1 MPSRVATSPVI
12 ETRSLAFI
20 RWRARAPRV
29 LLAVLVVALSALGL
43 RTLVRPQP
51 QPVVARLQAK
61 ASGDFE
67 SEAFAEEF
75 ARAYLTWDAGH
86 PNERNR
92 AVSRYASQDLD
103 PGPGLHPPLRG
114 QQHVQWVRAV
124 RDERR
129 GAERL
134 LTV

>member
-43 RTLVRPQP
+43 RTLVRSQP
-51 QPVVARLQAK
+51 QPVVARFQANV
-61 ASGDFE
+61 SGDFE
-67 SEAFAEEF
+67 GEAFAEEF
-75 ARAYLTWDAGH
+75 ARAYLTWDGRR
-86 PNERNR
+86 PEERDR
-92 AVSRYASQDLD
+92 AVSRYASQRLD
-103 PGPGLHPPLRG
+103 PGAGLRPPPRG
-114 QQHVQWVRAV
+114 QQHVEWVRTV

-129 GAERL
+129 GDARL
-134 LTV
+134 LT